1 MADSLQL
8 NLDSTEDDTKEEL
21 YSVRDGMIFI
31 IDATKD
37 MFEPD
42 SDSCYFS
49 QCLKIYQNILSQKLV
64 DNKQDWMGI
73 TLCGSEKHDQDLDI
87 KNILTVQKLSPVTI
101 EMMQMIMNISKDCKA
116 YATEIGHS
124 KNFPLRNGLWYA
136 SQQFSAVNVTMGMKS
151 VYLMT
156 TQSDPFKGEDA
167 EKHGVRLQAQRFS
180 DINIDFRVI
189 GLGPNWDENVFF
201 KDVELISG
209 KIQGEDYTRLYL
221 QDLELQVKQPSTVMA
236 NIPLRLGGVKIPVT
250 LSDLCRK
257 ILYSS
262 RMRIDKATNE
272 QLKTVGVFEK
282 GKTEEK
288 KDREEDDEEKG
299 EDEEDSEEI
308 LTSDDVQYVQ
318 TFGGKDIYFNGKEI
332 KGLGNIRPPG
342 IDLLCF
348 KPLNFNIAYHVD
360 PPNIVQ
366 YSTSASESEKML
378 FVGLLVKCQEKNI
391 MGVCSVTIR
400 KNSAPLFYTMIPDME
415 HSGFYL
421 YKLASME
428 QVNDIEAEE
437 AEEWMTNDDD
447 GLPID
452 EEGVELFEE
461 IIQKTKFIYHQDLF
475 HDPVIQTKLEGIEAL
490 ALNKEKLRD
499 ITDTTIPL
507 VKNMQ
512 ERLGDLP
519 EQFDKLFGNMEEQS
533 SASSNSGVSRKRKVE
548 NCFFNKTKFDSYTVV
563 QLREYLKNK
572 GLATWGKK
580 ADLINRIYQN
590 FS

>member
-366 YSTSASESEKML
+366 YSTSASEK
-378 FVGLLVKCQEKNI
+378 
-391 MGVCSVTIR
+391 
-400 KNSAPLFYTMIPDME
+400 
-415 HSGFYL
+415 
-421 YKLASME
+421 